1 MHRNTKA
8 IIETCQKAS
17 INLRRDILEVVHLQN
32 SRNLKN
38 FLRGSQNKF
47 ETNLASQLNY
57 AELNNIIMYEKT
69 GECRDI
75 SDISYQFDYKDK
87 KTSYIKYIV
96 SGIDNMMNLSHGIEH
111 IAFSI
116 SVMKR
121 DDLPLIENILGT
133 AICIPSQNA
142 IIYSESD
149 NEVFIMGDD
158 GLSKKLKLNQSTNIG
173 FPFVLCATDHPHPV
187 LESLLTKRETHFVSS
202 GSILC
207 DAVRVLENKV
217 DVAFHDTPD
226 NLEHILAVRFLIRA
240 GGGIDA
246 FLGNSYVF
254 GKKSIVKIMMQNF
267 IA

>member
-38 FLRGSQNKF
+38 FLRSSQNKF

-57 AELNNIIMYEKT
+57 AELNSIIIYEKT
-69 GECRDI
+69 GSFKDI

-87 KTSYIKYIV
+87 KVSSIKYIV
-96 SGIDNMMNLSHGIEH
+96 NGIDNIMNLSHGIEH
-111 IAFSI
+111 IAFAISI
-116 SVMKR
+116 TQR

-133 AICIPSQNA
+133 AICIPASNSV
-142 IIYSESD
+142 IYSESE
-149 NEVFIMGDD
+149 NEVLIMGDD

-173 FPFVLCATDHPHPV
+173 FPFILCATDRPHPE
-187 LESLLTKRETHFVSS
+187 LESLLMKRDTHFVSS
-202 GSILC
+202 GSVLC

-217 DVAFHDTPD
+217 DVAFYDIPD

-246 FLGNSYVF
+246 FIGNSYVF
-254 GKKSIVKIMMQNF
+254 GKKSIVKMMMQNF